1 MIDDIPLDKIVE
13 PHHKEIFLDT
23 TDENGG
29 SPSNDC
35 PNVRPGKSLS
45 SSPVHHEPMVTG
57 TKENEV
63 TIENNEKSE
72 IKEESDDITNSLFG
86 KCGKC
91 QKPRPGMFACP
102 GSMDNT
108 YDRSKQPEDS
118 LFLEKLFGCLHVYCL
133 ECMGKLIQSSAE
145 PEKVLCPICHCLTPL
160 DLVAENKFG
169 TNFTPV
175 R

>member
-1 MIDDIPLDKIVE
+1 MVDDIPLDKIVE
-13 PHHKEIFLDT
+13 PHRKEIFLDT

-29 SPSNDC
+29 SSSNDC

-63 TIENNEKSE
+63 KIENNKKLE

-91 QKPRPGMFACP
+91 QKPRPGMSARP
-102 GSMDNT
+102 YSMNNI
-108 YDRSKQPEDS
+108 YD
-118 LFLEKLFGCLHVYCL
+118 
-133 ECMGKLIQSSAE
+133 
-145 PEKVLCPICHCLTPL
+145 
-160 DLVAENKFG
+160 
-169 TNFTPV
+169 
-175 R
+175 